1 VLLALSSGQKLG
13 LALVAAAFIA
23 FALLSAMVVPRFR
36 PRFPGRGLRLYIPA
50 TLVLFVGMMTAV
62 YVFGEEEHH
71 ESSPP
76 VEQTTPE
83 QPRPPSQPQPQPQP
97 QPQAQAQPEGNAAA
111 GKQVFASAG
120 CSGCHTFQAAGS
132 NGQVGPN
139 LDEAL
144 QGKDAAFVRESI
156 VDPNAEIAKGFPRNV
171 MPQDYEQRLSK
182 RQLSD
187 LVAFLTQ

>member
-23 FALLSAMVVPRFR
+23 FALLSAMVIPRFR

-83 QPRPPSQPQPQPQP
+83 QPRPPSQPQPQPQ
-97 QPQAQAQPEGNAAA
+97 AQAQPEGSAAA

-144 QGKDAAFVRESI
+144 RGKDAAFVRESI